1 MCKLNYASHYLL
13 ASFSHINRS
22 LVRPHLPELHIL
34 RREEKDFLFL
44 YLSSTS
50 ANNIAGTVGGG
61 LEGSLK
67 MTKVIS
73 LSFRPHAHTISLIS
87 LFLLVSFSLSIQK
100 GVTNI

>member
-1 MCKLNYASHYLL
+1 MDFHSLL
-13 ASFSHINRS
+13 TCAFTFGGG
-22 LVRPHLPELHIL
+22 LKE
-34 RREEKDFLFL
+34 RREGFLVCL
-44 YLSSTS
+44 LSLSSTS
-50 ANNIAGTVGGG
+50 ANDIAGTVGGG

-100 GVTNI
+100 GVTKI